1 MHLAETAEPYHTA
14 DIQSWRASVNI
25 FSAAQILTV
34 LHDTIARFTAYDSLN
49 AVEVSRGIQNFH
61 GARLATSFER

>member
-1 MHLAETAEPYHTA
+1 MHLAEKAEPYDTA

-25 FSAAQILTV
+25 FSAARILTV
-34 LHDTIARFTAYDSLN
+34 LPDTIARFTAHDSVD
-49 AVEVSRGIQNFH
+49 AVEVSRGVQNFY